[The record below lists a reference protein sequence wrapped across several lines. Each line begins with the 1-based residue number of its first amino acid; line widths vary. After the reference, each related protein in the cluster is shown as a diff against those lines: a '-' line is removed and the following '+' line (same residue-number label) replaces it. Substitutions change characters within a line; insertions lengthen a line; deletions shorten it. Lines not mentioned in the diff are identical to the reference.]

1 MKKISAFCM
10 ALLTMVALAV
20 MVTAIEARAVEPEE
34 TDAEILAKVMYTEA
48 RGVGSK
54 TEQAAVAWCVL
65 NRVDHEAYP
74 DTVREVVTQRHQFA
88 WRASAPVTKELL
100 ELAQDV
106 LLRYELEQLGVG
118 KVGRVLPQ
126 GYIFFA
132 ADGKGHNRFR
142 RVFKGPG
149 QVYWDWSLES
159 PYIEEI

>member
-1 MKKISAFCM
+1 MKNIFVFIT
-10 ALLTMVALAV
+10 ALVLTMLTIVLVA
-20 MVTAIEARAVEPEE
+20 AIEARAAEPEE

-65 NRVDHEAYP
+65 NRVDHEDYP

-88 WRASAPVTKELL
+88 WRASAPVTEDLL
-100 ELAQDV
+100 ALAQDV
-106 LLRYELEQLGVG
+106 LLRYELEKLGVG
-118 KVGRVLPQ
+118 EVGRVLPQ
-126 GYIFFA
+126 DYIFFA

-159 PYIEEI
+159 PYSEEF

>member
-1 MKKISAFCM
+1 MKNIFVFIT
-10 ALLTMVALAV
+10 ALVLTMLTIVLVA
-20 MVTAIEARAVEPEE
+20 AIEARAAEPEE

-65 NRVDHEAYP
+65 NRVDHEDYP

-88 WRASAPVTKELL
+88 WRASAPVTEELL

-118 KVGRVLPQ
+118 EGGRVLPKD
-126 GYIFFA
+126 YIFFA

-159 PYIEEI
+159 PYSEEF